1 MTNADFHSIITV
13 LAEIVQSEVAD
24 VLKLDYKSGVPI
36 CDQIVMGFIRLK
48 AIGALNG
55 GNQMPSVRSLA
66 IEMSVNP
73 NTIQKA
79 YQQLETMGV
88 IYSVKGKG
96 SYISDDAHANL
107 AIVKKARETFAEAVS
122 TATQFGLAGDELI
135 QIVKEVTEND
145 KR

>member
-1 MTNADFHSIITV
+1 
-13 LAEIVQSEVAD
+13 
-24 VLKLDYKSGVPI
+24 
-36 CDQIVMGFIRLK
+36 
-48 AIGALNG
+48 
-55 GNQMPSVRSLA
+55 
-66 IEMSVNP
+66 
-73 NTIQKA
+73 
-79 YQQLETMGV
+79 MGV